1 MKPENEKLY
10 QEIPPYNHEQG
21 LLVTKDKLPDKPGY
35 QIAFTPISRGLLRK
49 NPYSTGRKDF
59 IPYPDWV
66 SRAYTSNQEVHTLKL
81 SKAVEYDGFTFSS
94 QDYSVERFKETEE
107 VTQISASEAGL
118 ELVDTLGYHF
128 FRSGAIFDPNLWGG
142 RLIGDGSESLVY
154 RANLSGKDCV
164 VKLVNHEGIRKMN
177 EFSIFRLHYYP
188 PDYLE
193 KFGITD
199 QLSGA
204 LSGLEAIQ
212 PFETF
217 ELDTSPAEF
226 VAGKDFLI
234 QEHRSGAT
242 VQHIEKYIRKMDK
255 KKKTNET
262 VEYWREWFEAFQA
275 EISDL
280 LDLFFVAGE
289 EKKGSPFTK
298 TDFNPP
304 DWIITGFDRDRG
316 KLILALIDQAPA
328 LVGVPVGDYTFDE
341 IEKEKRLKELSEKYK
356 DSPLL
361 DFLRSYEV
369 PK

>member
-10 QEIPPYNHEQG
+10 REIPPYNHEQS

-49 NPYSTGRKDF
+49 NPYYTGRRNF

-81 SKAVEYDGFTFSS
+81 SKAVEHDGFAVSS
-94 QDYSVERFKETEE
+94 QDYSIESYKETTE
-107 VTQISASEAGL
+107 VTQINASEAGL

-128 FRSGAIFDPNLWGG
+128 FRSGAVYNPDLWDG
-142 RLIGDGSESLVY
+142 RLIGEGSESLVY
-154 RANLSGKDCV
+154 RATIAGRDCV
-164 VKLVNHEGIRKMN
+164 VKLVNHEGIKKMN

-193 KFGITD
+193 KFGITL
-199 QLSGA
+199 QISEA
-204 LSGLEAIQ
+204 LIGIEAIQ

-217 ELDTSPAEF
+217 ELDSSPAEY

-234 QEHRSGAT
+234 QEYERRAT
-242 VQHIEKYIRKMDK
+242 VQHIEKYLRKMDK

-262 VEYWREWFEAFQA
+262 VEYWREWFEAFQE

-280 LDLFFVAGE
+280 SDLFFVAGE
-289 EKKGSPFTK
+289 ERGRPFTQI
-298 TDFNPP
+298 DFNPP
-304 DWIITGFDRDRG
+304 DWIITGFDRDGG
-316 KLILALIDQAPA
+316 KLKLALIDQAPA
-328 LVGVPVGDYTFDE
+328 TVGVPVGNYPFDE